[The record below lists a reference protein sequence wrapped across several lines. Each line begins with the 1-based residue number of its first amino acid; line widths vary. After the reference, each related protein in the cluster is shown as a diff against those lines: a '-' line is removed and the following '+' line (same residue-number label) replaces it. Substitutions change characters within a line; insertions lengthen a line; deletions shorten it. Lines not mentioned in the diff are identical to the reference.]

1 MEILER
7 AQMKERIL
15 DILKWAVIILIA
27 GVAFYVLYPKYHFH
41 VRMDKRGNKITG
53 VVEKWDSETGRWIK
67 R

>member
-27 GVAFYVLYPKYHFH
+27 GVAFYVLYPKY
-41 VRMDKRGNKITG
+41 
-53 VVEKWDSETGRWIK
+53 
-67 R
+67 